1 MMTPDTLNTQTK
13 AQIIRCPY
21 CGWEYLPCE
30 IFLPNHFFGKTD
42 TVIRDVLG
50 KIIYSE
56 YKPGAEP
63 AFTETYI
70 CDGCNT
76 AFKVDAQVA
85 YKSKAEKEELNFN
98 QPLSSLLD

>member
-1 MMTPDTLNTQTK
+1 MTLDAKTK
-13 AQIIRCPY
+13 AQIIKCPH

-30 IFLPNHFFGKTD
+30 IFLPNQFFGTTE

-56 YKPGAEP
+56 YKPNDEP

-76 AFKVDAQVA
+76 AFKVDAQIV
-85 YKSKAEKEELNFN
+85 YRSKAEKEELNFN